1 MDPTPRAYRAICFDL
16 DGTLLP
22 MDLDVFMGRYF
33 AALYDFMEARG
44 IEGGPFLEALKAG
57 TRAMAVHDDGRTN
70 AEAFWDTFTD
80 LMGDADVDWEPLLTE
95 FYDGPFAALGADVE
109 PNPAAAAAIETLA
122 AKGYPLLLTTM
133 PMFPPTAVRHRLAW
147 AGIRPEAFARLTHY
161 ENSRTVK
168 PRPLYYAENLAA
180 AGVDGADVLMVGN
193 NTVEDLSFMHLGADG
208 YLVTDWLL
216 DPAGFDPASVKH
228 GTMADFAA
236 FAAALPPCA
245 NPASAVETGPI
256 DPAEAEAARAANDG
270 GSLDG
275 TRAAAHAAAATDD
288 VLAAQAPS
296 SREV

>member
-1 MDPTPRAYRAICFDL
+1 MDPTPRTYRAICFDL

-245 NPASAVETGPI
+245 NPA
-256 DPAEAEAARAANDG
+256 
-270 GSLDG
+270 
-275 TRAAAHAAAATDD
+275 
-288 VLAAQAPS
+288 
-296 SREV
+296 

>member
-1 MDPTPRAYRAICFDL
+1 M
-16 DGTLLP
+16 
-22 MDLDVFMGRYF
+22 
-33 AALYDFMEARG
+33 
-44 IEGGPFLEALKAG
+44 
-57 TRAMAVHDDGRTN
+57 
-70 AEAFWDTFTD
+70 
-80 LMGDADVDWEPLLTE
+80 
-95 FYDGPFAALGADVE
+95 E

-208 YLVTDWLL
+208 YLVT
-216 DPAGFDPASVKH
+216 
-228 GTMADFAA
+228 
-236 FAAALPPCA
+236 
-245 NPASAVETGPI
+245 GPI
-256 DPAEAEAARAANDG
+256 DPAEAEAARTANDG